1 MRGSL
6 IETGGLF
13 EWGVGEGGLFNLD
26 TMMVSVLYK
35 ELEYEV
41 EKLKYKKVEVMQQRI
56 KNESKLPARE

>member
-1 MRGSL
+1 M
-6 IETGGLF
+6 
-13 EWGVGEGGLFNLD
+13 GEGGLFNLD